1 MGVLSERGEWHNGR
15 SSWPIKECVSSTYK
29 YTIIQKWASGSP
41 EHHLTERLCVDF
53 RASGT
58 KYGLLFLTKAKEVLN
73 AEWIR

>member
-1 MGVLSERGEWHNGR
+1 M
-15 SSWPIKECVSSTYK
+15 SSTYK